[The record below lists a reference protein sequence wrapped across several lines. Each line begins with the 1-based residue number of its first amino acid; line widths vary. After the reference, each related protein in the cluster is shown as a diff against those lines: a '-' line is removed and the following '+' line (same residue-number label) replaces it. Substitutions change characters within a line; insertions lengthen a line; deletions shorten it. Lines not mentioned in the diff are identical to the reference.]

1 MKEILKEIVINL
13 TEEYEESHVHA
24 DTLTE
29 EAMHKTGCFFFFKF
43 NFTAK
48 QMSHKLPAGT
58 VAAFLTL
65 TDEKM
70 RKKMGM

>member
-1 MKEILKEIVINL
+1 MKKVTCMLIPLLRKQCTKLAV
-13 TEEYEESHVHA
+13 
-24 DTLTE
+24 
-29 EAMHKTGCFFFFKF
+29 FFFFKF